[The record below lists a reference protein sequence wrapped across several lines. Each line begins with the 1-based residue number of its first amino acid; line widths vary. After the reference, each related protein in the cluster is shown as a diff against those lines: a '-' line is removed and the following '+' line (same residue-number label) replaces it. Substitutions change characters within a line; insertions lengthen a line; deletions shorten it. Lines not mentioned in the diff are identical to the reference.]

1 MIVRLFRPRIGR
13 AVHRRRVGMR
23 VLPSHVLMCGAIVD
37 QLTMLG
43 APRVLDQKHVAAA
56 RPLEKQG

>member
-43 APRVLDQKHVAAA
+43 APRVLD
-56 RPLEKQG
+56 